1 MKTILKKTVHPS
13 SILSALTGSVCRRVA
28 LVVFLAAILLN
39 AAVTVFFYHTERN
52 GFVHERSA
60 EALSLFAAAV
70 DPTAY
75 PGIEALTEMGE
86 NLVRNTKVDGGVVIS
101 GAGEDRAV
109 FGTVPGLTWA
119 EARLSGE
126 VVRFSPATGM
136 FDIFISPEQSR
147 LPYGVILR
155 LNVAEDW
162 QKLSASLFKQAM
174 LLLAVAVVLSVLT
187 VLIVANQVVRPLAT
201 IREVVDLTLNAPEDS
216 GAVRTGISRSDEIG
230 TLARAVDQL
239 LFLTSTTFTDE
250 LAAAVT
256 ILEKSPHGILTFS
269 EQGHL
274 ISANQAALSLFGE
287 RNFTGL
293 LNRDPTSLFR
303 FGDEAVDCVAFA
315 SRGATLGPG
324 EILQEAGNFPCLIA
338 GDTINRADGT
348 VLRRF
353 LIFVDM
359 RDVVDQVRAEV
370 HRREAAEGRVRELA
384 SDLRL
389 MRRNF
394 DACLVITEMDSTG
407 PVRPNPVTLQP
418 RALIE
423 TWSERLAADGE
434 PAPARLEIGD
444 LPPVKGVPADLR
456 RLFDTA
462 LEVVRLRSGAPD
474 IRVAISGAG
483 DGADV
488 EIVFREITETGTD
501 VEIASDVDM
510 AILLGALG
518 VLCRRQGGALM
529 AMTGED
535 GTNQLAI
542 RLKVDLTVAID
553 IPVEF
558 EAA

>member
-1 MKTILKKTVHPS
+1 MRTILKKTVHPS

-28 LVVFLAAILLN
+28 LVVFLAVIVLN
-39 AAVTVFFYHTERN
+39 AAVTIFVYHTDRNDFVRERT
-52 GFVHERSA
+52 A

-70 DPTAY
+70 DSTAY
-75 PGIEALTEMGE
+75 PGIEALTRMGE

-119 EARLSGE
+119 EARLNGE
-126 VVRFSPATGM
+126 VVRFSPATGA

-155 LNVAEDW
+155 LNAAEDW
-162 QKLSASLFKQAM
+162 RKLSANLFQQAM

-187 VLIVANQVVRPLAT
+187 ALIVANQVVRPVAT
-201 IREVVDLTLNAPEDS
+201 IRKVVDLTLNAPEDS
-216 GAVRTGISRSDEIG
+216 GAVRTGISRTDEIG
-230 TLARAVDQL
+230 ALARAVDQL

-256 ILEKSPHGILTFS
+256 ILETSPHGILTFS

-274 ISANQAALSLFGE
+274 ISANQAALALFGE

-303 FGDEAVDCVAFA
+303 FGDEAVDCVEFA
-315 SRGATLGPG
+315 GRGRMLGPG
-324 EILQEAGNFPCLIA
+324 EILQEPENFPCLVA
-338 GDTINRADGT
+338 GDTVNRADGT

-359 RDVVDQVRAEV
+359 RDLVDQVRAEV
-370 HRREAAEGRVRELA
+370 HRREAAERRVTDLV

-394 DACLVITEMDSTG
+394 DACLVITEMDDTG
-407 PVRPNPVTLQP
+407 TARPSPVTLQP
-418 RALIE
+418 RGLID
-423 TWSERLAADGE
+423 TWMERLAADGE
-434 PAPARLEIGD
+434 PVPAGLEIGD

-462 LEVVRLRSGAPD
+462 LEVVRRRSGAAD
-474 IRVAISGAG
+474 ARIAISATGGG
-483 DGADV
+483 DDV
-488 EIVFREITETGTD
+488 AIVFREITEDGAD

-529 AMTGED
+529 AMTGKD

-542 RLKVDLTVAID
+542 RLKVDLTVASEV
-553 IPVEF
+553 PAES